1 MSTSMTRAAAWT
13 AALLVA
19 LAAVVAGVAGAAA
32 KPMVSTA
39 QNARLHTTILVNSTG
54 RTLYHLSVEHKGHF
68 ICLDKTCLS
77 FWHPLVVAKGTKPTG
92 RVALGTVRRP
102 NGTLQVAYRG
112 EPLYTFVQ
120 DRKRGDVK
128 GEGFKDVGVWH
139 AATVG
144 AAAATATAT
153 TTTTATTTNSGGYGS
168 GGYGYGG

>member
-1 MSTSMTRAAAWT
+1 MSTTMTRAAAWT
-13 AALLVA
+13 ATVLVSLSA
-19 LAAVVAGVAGAAA
+19 IFAATAGATA

-39 QNARLHTTILVNSTG
+39 HNARLKATILVNSSG

-68 ICLDKTCLS
+68 ICVDKTCLS
-77 FWHPLVVAKGTKPTG
+77 FWHPLLVSKGTKPTG
-92 RVALGTVRRP
+92 RVALTTVRRP
-102 NGTLQVAYRG
+102 DGTLQVAYRG

-144 AAAATATAT
+144 TAMT
-153 TTTTATTTNSGGYGS
+153 TTTTTTTPSTTTTTG